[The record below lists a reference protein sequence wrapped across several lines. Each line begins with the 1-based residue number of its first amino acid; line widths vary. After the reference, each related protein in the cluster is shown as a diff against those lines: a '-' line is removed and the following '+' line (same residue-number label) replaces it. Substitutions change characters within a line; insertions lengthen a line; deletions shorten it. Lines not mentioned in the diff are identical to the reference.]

1 MYKGNADWTY
11 IEKVKNNP
19 RMHIPVFANGD
30 INTPERAKYIRDEL
44 GLDGAMIGRASI
56 GNPWFFKR
64 VKSFLNSNEEI
75 QPPSI
80 EERAQVAKRH
90 LEMSVSWKGEKLGV
104 YETRRH
110 YSNYFKGIENFK
122 PFRKKLVTTE
132 TSKEV
137 YEVLDSIAEQFAEY
151 SF

>member
-1 MYKGNADWTY
+1 
-11 IEKVKNNP
+11 
-19 RMHIPVFANGD
+19 
-30 INTPERAKYIRDEL
+30 
-44 GLDGAMIGRASI
+44 MIGRASI
-56 GNPWFFKR
+56 GNPWFFNE
-64 VKSFLNSNEEI
+64 VKHYFETGEHK
-75 QPPSI
+75 PAVSI
-80 EERAQVAKRH
+80 KERAAIAKSH
-90 LEMSVSWKGEKLGV
+90 LEMSVSWKGERLGV

-122 PFRKKLVTTE
+122 PFRQKLVTTE